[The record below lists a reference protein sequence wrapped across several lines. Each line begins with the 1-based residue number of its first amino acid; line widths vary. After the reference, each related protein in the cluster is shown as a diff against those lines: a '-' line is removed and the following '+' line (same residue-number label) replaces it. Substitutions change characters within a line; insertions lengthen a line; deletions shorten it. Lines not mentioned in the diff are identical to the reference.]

1 MDSDKSLD
9 ECGCAP
15 TPEERRG
22 LWPTVTRRR
31 VLALGA
37 FGAAVLGVGGVA
49 GPMLP
54 AAFAA
59 DYPSWDDVQ
68 AAMANESAKA
78 AEVSKIQG
86 LIQSLNQEVARTQAA
101 AKVASDAFYEAQQ
114 AFFAQ
119 ARRADE
125 LQAQA
130 DQQAALAAES
140 ANKAGRV
147 AAQLYRDGG
156 DDTSLELFFA
166 GSASSTDDLLARLGT
181 MDKLIERNKAVYSD
195 AVTARDSAQSLSDQA
210 VVARTERDRLQQE
223 AERKMVIAQEAATA
237 AQAALDAQTANLAT
251 LEAQLAALQDTTAK
265 TLADY
270 QAGVEA
276 ARIAEEKRQADL
288 RAEAERRAAEQA
300 AAAAA
305 AAASGGGGGG
315 GGGGSGGGAGGAV
328 SGTGWARPG
337 SGGITSGY
345 GPRYVQCGSGYCS
358 SGYHEGTD
366 LGQACWS
373 GIYAAQG
380 GVVVYAGYNGG
391 YGNYIKIDHGDGI
404 ATGYA
409 HISSGGFYVGYGQWV
424 GSGQLIAATGNTGNS
439 FGCHLHFEVYVYG
452 RTTNPEPFMADRGVW
467 L

>member
-1 MDSDKSLD
+1 VDSEKTLD

-15 TPEERRG
+15 TPVERSR
-22 LWPTVTRRR
+22 LWPAVTRRR
-31 VLALGA
+31 ALAIGA
-37 FGAAVLGVGGVA
+37 FGAIALGGIA
-49 GPMLP
+49 GPLLP

-68 AAMANESAKA
+68 AAKANEAAKA
-78 AEVSKIQG
+78 GEVSKIQG
-86 LIQSLNQEVARTQAA
+86 LIQSLNQEVARTQAE
-101 AKVASDAFYEAQQ
+101 AKLASDAFYEAQQ

-130 DQQAALAAES
+130 DEQAALASES

-166 GSASSTDDLLARLGT
+166 GSAASTDDLLARLGT

-223 AERKMVIAQEAATA
+223 AEKKMALAQEAANA

-265 TLADY
+265 TIADY

-276 ARIAEEKRQADL
+276 ARVAEEQRQAAL
-288 RAEAERRAAEQA
+288 RAEAEQRAAEQA
-300 AAAAA
+300 AAAAS
-305 AAASGGGGGG
+305 SGGGGGGGGDG

-328 SGTGWARPG
+328 ASTGWARPG

-373 GIYAAQG
+373 GIYAAQS
-380 GVVVYAGYNGG
+380 GVVVYVGYNGG
-391 YGNYIKIDHGDGI
+391 YGNYIKIDHGGGI

-409 HISSGGFYVGYGQWV
+409 HISSGGFYVSYGQWV
-424 GSGQLIAATGNTGNS
+424 NSGQLIAATGNTGNS
-439 FGCHLHFEVYVYG
+439 FGCHLHFEVYVNG
-452 RTTNPEPFMADRGVW
+452 RTVDPYYFMADRGIW